1 MDVKVRKL
9 MASLCLC
16 LSLCPHSLLFFKRN
30 VCVLQQDY
38 GPTITLRP
46 SFPPLS
52 PVCPEGQYQPLLSDA
67 NECKPCPP
75 QSSTR
80 DEGTEVCPC
89 DANFIR
95 HPDRPDDRCI
105 RKLYIHP
112 AHIEIGKFLDIIVY
126 FASQSVC

>member
-1 MDVKVRKL
+1 MFKPLPTLTVIFKEKMFVFYNKT
-9 MASLCLC
+9 MAQLLLYVL
-16 LSLCPHSLLFFKRN
+16 LSLLS
-30 VCVLQQDY
+30 
-38 GPTITLRP
+38 
-46 SFPPLS
+46 LS

-80 DEGTEVCPC
+80 DEGTTVCLC